1 MSDDESNQLKSR
13 KVSGDDLIEDMFGL
27 NLRGLKTLWVMFVS
41 PRRGYEAARSPDWMD
56 RSYTPSIRL
65 LFSLL
70 AVMTAVRFLWAGADS
85 SMYELIEVQLAS
97 MELFETEEAL
107 QDATE
112 TIINYYL
119 LLFPFSFMLFQSI
132 AALLLPIWGK
142 GTNAIVRV
150 RLYMLALLPNG
161 LATLF
166 MLPAMKFMTAEEML
180 KYSFAMMSVTLVLDF
195 ITSYRGGLSGK
206 RAVQVMKSGLFA
218 VSSNVTGMIANSLCI
233 MVASMIAGRVMGLG
247 S

>member
-1 MSDDESNQLKSR
+1 
-13 KVSGDDLIEDMFGL
+13 
-27 NLRGLKTLWVMFVS
+27 
-41 PRRGYEAARSPDWMD
+41 
-56 RSYTPSIRL
+56 
-65 LFSLL
+65 
-70 AVMTAVRFLWAGADS
+70 
-85 SMYELIEVQLAS
+85 
-97 MELFETEEAL
+97 
-107 QDATE
+107 
-112 TIINYYL
+112 
-119 LLFPFSFMLFQSI
+119 MLFQSI

-195 ITSYRGGLSGK
+195 ITSYRGG
-206 RAVQVMKSGLFA
+206 AVRVMESGLFA